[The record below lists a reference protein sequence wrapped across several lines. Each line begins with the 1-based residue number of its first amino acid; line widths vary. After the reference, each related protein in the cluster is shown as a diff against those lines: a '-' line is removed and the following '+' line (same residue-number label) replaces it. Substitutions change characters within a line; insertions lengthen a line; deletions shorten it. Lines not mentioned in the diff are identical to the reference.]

1 MASVP
6 PHLRRTTP
14 RDPRLTSSPR
24 ATTPLVTRPP
34 TTPRN
39 CRPCDSLGGAST
51 TAPQPHLDPPEARP
65 TRTPTLKRS
74 GPARNPLAAKPYGT
88 SPQTRL
94 RDTSQ
99 PTQHVPSP
107 PPSPRH
113 SLTRSTEEPPT
124 PTMNV
129 HTAPPGGLD
138 HASPQRPDRHF
149 IAPLTVT
156 HRSPMS
162 CTTATCVREA
172 ECTDCPYTMFNSGMN
187 GRVGADD
194 AGDTGLL
201 RERGQIRLR
210 TAYRSA
216 SAVIGEAGAS
226 SVGSIM
232 VERPVEMMSFGRSLM
247 VV

>member
-34 TTPRN
+34 TTPVTVGHVTAWAGRQRR
-39 CRPCDSLGGAST
+39 RPSPTST
-51 TAPQPHLDPPEARP
+51 HPKQGPPGHQPSKEAA
-65 TRTPTLKRS
+65 
-74 GPARNPLAAKPYGT
+74 PARNPLAAKPYGT

-94 RDTSQ
+94 HDTSQ

-107 PPSPRH
+107 PPPPRH

-129 HTAPPGGLD
+129 HAAPPGGLD

-149 IAPLTVT
+149 IAPLKVT
-156 HRSPMS
+156 HRSPAS

-172 ECTDCPYTMFNSGMN
+172 ECTDCPYTTFSSGMN
-187 GRVGADD
+187 GRVGAGD
-194 AGDTGLL
+194 AGDTDLL
-201 RERGQIRLR
+201 RGC
-210 TAYRSA
+210 
-216 SAVIGEAGAS
+216 GEE
-226 SVGSIM
+226 SI
-232 VERPVEMMSFGRSLM
+232 EDYI
-247 VV
+247 